1 MNTTLSE
8 GYTVYCD
15 ESRHDGSARNPYMAI
30 GGLWVPTALKSSLNK
45 ELRGLLEV
53 LRLGSEVKW
62 SKTSRLMLEAYKALV
77 DFFFSHELNFRVI
90 VVDQAKLKYDEFKD
104 GDEELGF
111 YTFYY
116 EMLIKWLNQP
126 VPYNLLL
133 DFKKNRGADH
143 YQVLG
148 NCLKSKIPAGTTI
161 RGMNIIHSA
170 ESPLA
175 QLADVLIGAVA
186 ASWCGLAPGTPKAE
200 LAAYIAQ
207 KAGKL
212 SLRQASLSPAFNKL
226 NIFKIELQ

>member
-1 MNTTLSE
+1 MTTTPPE

-15 ESRHDGSARNPYMAI
+15 ESRHDGSPRNPYMAI
-30 GGLWVPTALKSSLNK
+30 GGLWVPTAQKAALNK
-45 ELRGLLEV
+45 ELRSLLETH
-53 LRLGSEVKW
+53 RLGAEVKW
-62 SKTSRLMLEAYKALV
+62 SKTSRLKLAAYQALV

-90 VVDQAKLKYDEFKD
+90 VVEQAKLKYDQFKD

-126 VPYNLLL
+126 LPYNLLL

-143 YQVLG
+143 YQVLAS
-148 NCLKSKIPAGTTI
+148 CLKSKIPAGATI
-161 RGMNIIHSA
+161 RGVNIIHSA

-175 QLADVLIGAVA
+175 QLADLLIGAVA
-186 ASWCGLAPGTPKAE
+186 ASWCGLVPGSPKAD

-207 KAGKL
+207 KAGKM
-212 SLRQASLSPAFNKL
+212 SLRQASLGPGFTKL